1 MKGQLI
7 MLSSL
12 DASLDQTLADDMKR
26 MISKKG
32 TKLGY
37 VPSQYDE
44 TKFYFNKMK
53 PNLERLGFED
63 FIYVDI
69 DQTFEQK
76 YINALEACDAI
87 FLSGGNTYYFLNNL
101 KKRGIIPVIQRFVKN
116 GGLLIGVS
124 AGAMMMSQTI
134 EAGANLDPNDIALK
148 EMDALNFIP
157 FHFLPH
163 YEEQKHDIR
172 KIISELNAP
181 VYTCKDGAG
190 MIINHDYK
198 ITTYGEIE
206 KWQS

>member
-1 MKGQLI
+1 MSQLI

-12 DASLDQTLADDMKR
+12 DASIDQHLADHMKR

-44 TKFYFNKMK
+44 TKYYFNKMR
-53 PNLERLGFED
+53 PHLERLGFEE

-69 DQTFEQK
+69 DQAFEQK
-76 YINALEACDAI
+76 YVKSLETCDAI

-101 KKRGIIPVIQRFVKN
+101 KNRGLISVLQRFVQN

-124 AGAMMMSQTI
+124 AGAMMMSHTI
-134 EAGANLDPNDIALK
+134 EIAANLDPNDIALK
-148 EMDALNFIP
+148 DLDALNFIP

-163 YEEQKHDIR
+163 YDEEKHDIR
-172 KIISELNAP
+172 KIVSELGAP

-190 MIINHDYK
+190 IILSHDTK
-198 ITTYGEIE
+198 LTTYGEIE
-206 KWQS
+206 KW